1 MKIILE
7 PQESEEMFHNALCN
21 GLSYISGYGLVL
33 EADEQDYK
41 AAKQSLKQ
49 KNPDQGICYEDV
61 LLEVLRLGK
70 SLSLIDEEG
79 DGDNNST
86 ISLSDV
92 HERVSQTP
100 IRFLT
105 DMITE
110 NDDAETADVIIQTVF
125 YQDIIFG

>member
-1 MKIILE
+1 MKIILTNE
-7 PQESEEMFHNALCN
+7 ESETMFHNALCN

-33 EADEQDYK
+33 EADEQEYK
-41 AAKQSLKQ
+41 AASKKLKSE
-49 KNPDQGICYEDV
+49 KPNEVICYEDV
-61 LLEVLRLGK
+61 FLEVLRMGNT
-70 SLSLIDEEG
+70 LSLIDEEG

-100 IRFLT
+100 ISHLT

>member
-1 MKIILE
+1 MKIILT
-7 PQESEEMFHNALCN
+7 PQESEEMFHTALCN
-21 GLSYISGYGLVL
+21 GLSCILGYGLVL
-33 EADEQDYK
+33 ETDQQDYQ
-41 AAKQSLKQ
+41 AAKQNLKS
-49 KNPDQGICYEDV
+49 KNPDQVICYEDV

-70 SLSLIDEEG
+70 PLTLVDEEG
-79 DGDNNST
+79 DGEMNST

-100 IRFLT
+100 IEHLKN
-105 DMITE
+105 MITE

>member
-7 PQESEEMFHNALCN
+7 PQESETMFHTALCN
-21 GLSYISGYGLVL
+21 GLSYISSHGITL

-41 AAKQSLKQ
+41 AARQKLKSE
-49 KNPDQGICYEDV
+49 KPNEMICYEDV
-61 LLEVLRLGK
+61 LLEVLRMGK
-70 SLSLIDEEG
+70 TLTMLDEEG
-79 DGDNNST
+79 EGENDST

-100 IRFLT
+100 IKFLT

-125 YQDIIFG
+125 YKDIIFG

>member
-7 PQESEEMFHNALCN
+7 PQESEEMFHTALCN
-21 GLSYISGYGLVL
+21 GLSYISSHGLTL
-33 EADEQDYK
+33 EADEQDYQ
-41 AAKQSLKQ
+41 AAKQSLKS

-61 LLEVLRLGK
+61 LLEVLRIGK
-70 SLSLIDEEG
+70 SLTLIDEEG

-100 IRFLT
+100 IDHLT
-105 DMITE
+105 NMITE

>member
-7 PQESEEMFHNALCN
+7 PQESEEMVHTALCN
-21 GLSYISGYGLVL
+21 GLSYISSHGLTL
-33 EADEQDYK
+33 EADEQDYQ
-41 AAKQSLKQ
+41 AAKQSLKS

-61 LLEVLRLGK
+61 LLEVLRIGK
-70 SLSLIDEEG
+70 SLTLIDEEG

-100 IRFLT
+100 IDHLT
-105 DMITE
+105 NMITE
-110 NDDAETADVIIQTVF
+110 NDDAETADIIIQTVF

>member
-7 PQESEEMFHNALCN
+7 PQESEEMFHTALCN
-21 GLSYISGYGLVL
+21 GLSYISGHGLVL
-33 EADEQDYK
+33 ETDEQDYK
-41 AAKQSLKQ
+41 AAKQSLKS

-110 NDDAETADVIIQTVF
+110 KDDTETADVIIQTVF

>member
-7 PQESEEMFHNALCN
+7 PQESEKIFHNALCN
-21 GLSYISGYGLVL
+21 GLSYISGYGLTL
-33 EADEQDYK
+33 EVDEQDYK
-41 AAKQSLKQ
+41 AASQKLKAE
-49 KNPDQGICYEDV
+49 KPNETICYEDV
-61 LLEVLRLGK
+61 LLEVLRMGNTLNM
-70 SLSLIDEEG
+70 IDEEG
-79 DGDNNST
+79 EGENDST

-92 HERVSQTP
+92 HERVAQTP

>member
-7 PQESEEMFHNALCN
+7 PQESETMFHTALCN
-21 GLSYISGYGLVL
+21 GLSYISGHGLVL
-33 EADEQDYK
+33 RTDEQDYQ
-41 AAKQSLKQ
+41 AARQSLKS
-49 KNPDQGICYEDV
+49 KNPDQVICYEDV

-70 SLSLIDEEG
+70 PLTLVDEEG
-79 DGDNNST
+79 DGENNST

>member
-1 MKIILE
+1 MKIILT

-33 EADEQDYK
+33 ETDEQDYQ
-41 AAKQSLKQ
+41 AAKQSLKS

-70 SLSLIDEEG
+70 SLTIIDEEN
-79 DGDNNST
+79 DGEMNST

-92 HERVSQTP
+92 HERVAQTP
-100 IRFLT
+100 IEHLT
-105 DMITE
+105 NMITE
-110 NDDAETADVIIQTVF
+110 NDDAETADIMLQTVF

>member
-1 MKIILE
+1 MNIILTNE
-7 PQESEEMFHNALCN
+7 ESETMFHTALCN
-21 GLSYISGYGLVL
+21 GLSYISGYGLDL
-33 EADEQDYK
+33 SYDEQDYK
-41 AAKQSLKQ
+41 AASQKLKSE
-49 KNPDQGICYEDV
+49 KPNEVICYEDV
-61 LLEVLRLGK
+61 LLEVLRMGNTLTM
-70 SLSLIDEEG
+70 LDEEG
-79 DGDNNST
+79 EGENDST

>member
-21 GLSYISGYGLVL
+21 GLSYISSHGLIL
-33 EADEQDYK
+33 EADEQDYQ
-41 AAKQSLKQ
+41 AAKQSLKS
-49 KNPDQGICYEDV
+49 KNPDRGICYEDV
-61 LLEVLRLGK
+61 LLEVLRIGK
-70 SLSLIDEEG
+70 SLTLIDEEG

-100 IRFLT
+100 IDHLT
-105 DMITE
+105 NMITE

>member
-7 PQESEEMFHNALCN
+7 PQESEEMFHTALCN
-21 GLSYISGYGLVL
+21 GLSYISSHGLIL
-33 EADEQDYK
+33 EADEQDYQ

-49 KNPDQGICYEDV
+49 KNPDREICYEDV
-61 LLEVLRLGK
+61 LLEVLRIGK
-70 SLSLIDEEG
+70 SLTLIDEEG

-100 IRFLT
+100 IDHLT
-105 DMITE
+105 NMITG
-110 NDDAETADVIIQTVF
+110 NDDAETADIIIQTVF